1 MAKVA
6 AAAATQ
12 SALKICFVMN
22 SLRTS
27 AHSIV
32 AAMRATSAGGFVS
45 RAPRYLLLLLVIG
58 LALPT
63 GLVAVG
69 EGAGHLALPFNLYVV
84 DQRLPGVFKLH
95 MLASGIALVLIPL
108 VVWVRRDRAWHRP
121 LGRIAAV
128 CVLMGALTSLPVA
141 LASDSVAMARAGFLA
156 QGLVWLALIGAGYQ
170 AIRQRRVQDHAR
182 LMLAMA
188 AVASGAIWVRLTT
201 AVATGWQL
209 PFDPIYGCV
218 AWAGWL
224 VPLALVVLYPP
235 RLGMAR
241 G

>member
-1 MAKVA
+1 
-6 AAAATQ
+6 
-12 SALKICFVMN
+12 
-22 SLRTS
+22 
-27 AHSIV
+27 
-32 AAMRATSAGGFVS
+32 VS
-45 RAPRYLLLLLVIG
+45 RTARYLLLLLVIG

-69 EGAGHLALPFNLYVV
+69 EGAGRLALPFNLYVV

-95 MLASGIALVLIPL
+95 MLASGLALALIPL

-128 CVLMGALTSLPVA
+128 SVLIGALTSLPVA
-141 LASDSVAMARAGFLA
+141 LASESVAMARAGFLA
-156 QGLVWLALIGAGYQ
+156 QGIVWLALIGAGYH
-170 AIRQRRVQDHAR
+170 AIRQQRIQDHAR

-201 AVATGWQL
+201 AVATNWHL

-224 VPLALVVLYPP
+224 VPLAIVMLYPP
-235 RLGMAR
+235 RLAVAR
-241 G
+241 A

>member
-1 MAKVA
+1 
-6 AAAATQ
+6 
-12 SALKICFVMN
+12 
-22 SLRTS
+22 
-27 AHSIV
+27 
-32 AAMRATSAGGFVS
+32 VS
-45 RAPRYLLLLLVIG
+45 RAARYLLLLVVIG

-69 EGAGHLALPFNLYVV
+69 EGAGHVALPFNLYLV

-95 MLASGIALVLIPL
+95 MLASGLALVLIPL

-121 LGRIAAV
+121 LGRIAALA
-128 CVLMGALTSLPVA
+128 VLAGALTSLPVA
-141 LASDSVAMARAGFLA
+141 LASDSVAMARAGFFA
-156 QGLVWLALIGAGYQ
+156 QGIVWLALIGAGYH
-170 AIRQRRVQDHAR
+170 AIRQRRIQDHAR

-201 AVATGWQL
+201 AVATSWQL

-224 VPLALVVLYPP
+224 VPLAFVLAFPP
-235 RLGMAR
+235 RATMAR
-241 G
+241 S